1 MPRPGRTL
9 TDGVFYALTAL
20 TALVFILEIP
30 FVFLDTPV
38 EARMGIVQKIFYF
51 HVPSAY
57 AMYLGA
63 AACFF
68 GSIAY
73 LVRPTDARDAFA
85 HAGAQAAVA
94 FGMIVLTT
102 GPLWGA

>member
-1 MPRPGRTL
+1 MAQARARGADT
-9 TDGVFYALTAL
+9 VFYALLAL
-20 TALVFILEIP
+20 TTLVFVADILI
-30 FVFLDTPV
+30 VFLRAPV

-68 GSIAY
+68 GSIGY
-73 LVRPTDARDAFA
+73 LVRGTDSADAIPR
-85 HAGAQAAVA
+85 AGAGAAVA
-94 FGMIVLTT
+94 FGARVVANVTLC
-102 GPLWGA
+102 G